1 MAGRSSNRH
10 SSWINKVKNKPEDNL
25 GTLSVGLGKCP
36 LRRVYPPSENIRRN
50 MKAKKIILW
59 IFVIALLLTL
69 RTADCAP
76 KEKETSRTDKSAM
89 YEQIQIFSD
98 AITLIRQ
105 NYVDDVEPKK
115 LIYGALGGMLKAL
128 DPYSQFMD
136 PDTYNEIK
144 VETTGKFGGL
154 GIEISIR
161 DNLLTV
167 IAPIDGTPA
176 YNAGIKAGDRIVK
189 INGEPT
195 RDITLI
201 DAVKKLRG
209 EPGTTVNITILR
221 EGEGKLLDFTVK
233 RDIIKINSVK
243 KFEVLEGDIGY
254 IRLVEF
260 QENTDKEVDK
270 ALSAL
275 EAKNI
280 RGLILDLRNNPG
292 GLLDSAVDISDRFL
306 DNNEV
311 IVTTRGRQKDQVLE
325 FRAHKEGTSHNYP
338 VVILVNNGSAS
349 ASEIVAGAIQDNKR
363 GLVVGTKTF
372 GKGSVQTVVPLSDGS
387 ALRITTAKY
396 LTPSGRSIMNDGI
409 MPDVVVEQKEYKESP
424 KEAAE
429 DIFESLEE
437 KDLEKTIAE
446 EKEPYDHQ
454 LSTAVNILR
463 GIIAYNGKG
472 ING

>member
-1 MAGRSSNRH
+1 
-10 SSWINKVKNKPEDNL
+10 
-25 GTLSVGLGKCP
+25 
-36 LRRVYPPSENIRRN
+36 
-50 MKAKKIILW
+50 MKLKKIALW
-59 IFVIALLLTL
+59 IFVIALLFTL
-69 RTADCAP
+69 RTANCAP
-76 KEKETSRTDKSAM
+76 KEKAEQQVGRSAM

-98 AITLIRQ
+98 AITLIQQ
-105 NYVDDVEPKK
+105 NYVDEIEPKK
-115 LIYGALGGMLKAL
+115 LIYGAMSGMLRAL

-209 EPGTTVNITILR
+209 EPGTTVNLTVLR
-221 EGEGKLLDFTVK
+221 EGENKLLDFAIK
-233 RDIIKINSVK
+233 RDIIKIMSVK
-243 KFEVLEGDIGY
+243 KFDVLDGGIGY
-254 IRLVEF
+254 IRLAEF
-260 QENTDKEVDK
+260 QEDTDKELDK

-275 EAKNI
+275 EAQKIN
-280 RGLILDLRNNPG
+280 GLILDLRDNPG
-292 GLLDSAVDISDRFL
+292 GLLNSAVDVSDRFL
-306 DNNEV
+306 DNNEM
-311 IVTTRGRQKDQVLE
+311 IVSTKGRQKEQVLE
-325 FRAHKEGTSHNYP
+325 FRAHKESVAHDYP
-338 VVILVNNGSAS
+338 VVILVNGGSAS
-349 ASEIVAGAIQDNKR
+349 ASEIVAGAIRDNKR
-363 GLVVGTKTF
+363 GLVIGTKTF

-396 LTPSGRSIMNDGI
+396 FTPSGRSIMNDGI
-409 MPDVVVEQKEYKESP
+409 LPDVIVEQKEYKESS
-424 KEAAE
+424 KQDMA

-437 KDLEKTIAE
+437 KDISAAPAEGGQGGSLPDRQAGAAGGKKAIIE
-446 EKEPYDHQ
+446 EKKPYDHQ
-454 LSTAVNILR
+454 LSTAIDILK
-463 GIIAYNGKG
+463 GIIAYKTRA

>member
-1 MAGRSSNRH
+1 
-10 SSWINKVKNKPEDNL
+10 
-25 GTLSVGLGKCP
+25 
-36 LRRVYPPSENIRRN
+36 
-50 MKAKKIILW
+50 MKAKKIMLW
-59 IFVIALLLTL
+59 IVVLALLFTL

-76 KEKETSRTDKSAM
+76 KAEKRPEMSAM

-98 AITLIRQ
+98 AITLIRE

-115 LIYGALGGMLKAL
+115 LIYGALGGMLRSL

-176 YNAGIKAGDRIVK
+176 YLAGIKAGDKIVK
-189 INGEPT
+189 INNEPT

-201 DAVKKLRG
+201 GAVKKLRG
-209 EPGTTVNITILR
+209 EPGTTVNLTILR
-221 EGEGKLLDFTVK
+221 EGEGKLLDFAIK
-233 RDIIKINSVK
+233 RDIIKIESVK
-243 KFEVLEGDIGY
+243 RSEVLEGGIGY
-254 IRLVEF
+254 VRLVEF
-260 QENTDKEVDK
+260 QQDTSKELDK
-270 ALSAL
+270 ALGAL
-275 EAKNI
+275 ESKNI
-280 RGLILDLRNNPG
+280 KGLIIDLRDNPG
-292 GLLDSAVDISDRFL
+292 GLLDSAVDVSDKFL
-306 DNNEV
+306 HNNEI

-325 FRAHKEGTSHNYP
+325 FRARQDSVRHEYP
-338 VVILVNNGSAS
+338 VAILVNGGSAS
-349 ASEIVAGAIQDNKR
+349 ASEIVAGALQDNKR
-363 GLVVGTKTF
+363 GIIIGTKTF

-396 LTPSGRSIMNDGI
+396 FTPSGRSIMNDGVE
-409 MPDVVVEQKEYKESP
+409 PDVIVEEKEYKESP
-424 KEAAE
+424 KEGAG
-429 DIFESLEE
+429 DIFESLE
-437 KDLEKTIAE
+437 K
-446 EKEPYDHQ
+446 KEPDKALKEDKKPYDHQ

-463 GIIAYNGKG
+463 GIIAYKGKA